1 MCYLAIRVFTD
12 PNYIPLKRFLTLLF
26 ALLVCGGLQAQP
38 FTGDSLYY
46 LRPLDTMEVYN
57 DAASGQILFDH
68 YIAPGQTLFGIT
80 QFYGLS
86 LDDVY
91 HLNPKLR
98 AKYKPGDKTRIA
110 IPRQIIR
117 AVPAPDSMAWFV
129 PVYYRMGRGETLF
142 GLYKRVLQLPN
153 DAQLRALNP
162 ELDPARMSVNQVLAI
177 GYMKLDGIPKEMQGQ
192 IEDPYVRRNRGLR
205 DLWRAR
211 TKGKKMISQNGKAA
225 WTKKGDAN
233 KWMVLHRTAPI
244 NSLIEIEDPRS
255 RKTIYARVVARI
267 PDQVTDR
274 NVIVVVSPLL
284 VKAFG
289 VRDRHFYVRTR
300 HF

>member
-1 MCYLAIRVFTD
+1 M
-12 PNYIPLKRFLTLLF
+12 NRFLSLLF
-26 ALLVCGGLQAQP
+26 AVVFCGSLQAQP

-57 DAASGQILFDH
+57 DVSSAQILFDH
-68 YIAPGQTLFGIT
+68 FIAPGQTLFGIS

-91 HLNPKLR
+91 HLNPQLR
-98 AKYKPGDKTRIA
+98 IKYEPGNKVHIA
-110 IPRQIIR
+110 IPRQMIR
-117 AVPAPDSMAWFV
+117 AVPASDSMAWFV
-129 PVYYRMGRGETLF
+129 PVNYRMDKGETLF
-142 GLYKRVLQLPN
+142 GLYKRTLQLPN
-153 DAQLRALNP
+153 DEQLRALNP
-162 ELDPARMSVNQVLAI
+162 DLEPTRMSANQVLAI
-177 GYMKLDGIPKEMQGQ
+177 GYMKLDGIPKDLQGE
-192 IEDPYVRRNRGLR
+192 IEDQYVRQNRGLR
-205 DLWRAR
+205 ELWQVK
-211 TKGKKMISQNGKAA
+211 TEGKKVVSQNGKAA
-225 WTKKGDAN
+225 WTKKGDHS

-274 NVIVVVSPLL
+274 NVIVIVSPLL

-289 VRDRHFYVRTR
+289 VRDTHFYVRTR

>member
-1 MCYLAIRVFTD
+1 
-12 PNYIPLKRFLTLLF
+12 LKFLQTLLF
-26 ALLVCGGLQAQP
+26 AAIICGGLQAQP

-57 DAASGQILFDH
+57 DVSSGQILFDH
-68 YIAPGQTLFGIT
+68 YIAPGQTLFGVS

-98 AKYKPGDKTRIA
+98 SKYESGDKTRIA
-110 IPRQIIR
+110 IPRQAIR

-129 PVYYRMGRGETLF
+129 PVNYRMGKGETLF
-142 GLYKRVLQLPN
+142 GLYKRTLQLPN
-153 DAQLRALNP
+153 DEQLRALNP
-162 ELDPARMSVNQVLAI
+162 DLDPNRMSANQVLSI
-177 GYMKLDGIPKEMQGQ
+177 GYMKLDGIPKELQGE

-205 DLWRAR
+205 ELWRVR

-225 WTKKGDAN
+225 WTKKGDRN

-255 RKTIYARVVARI
+255 RKTIYARVMGPI
-267 PDQVTDR
+267 PEQVTDR
-274 NVIVVVSPLL
+274 NVIVIVSPLL

-289 VRDRHFYVRTR
+289 VRDTHFYVRTR